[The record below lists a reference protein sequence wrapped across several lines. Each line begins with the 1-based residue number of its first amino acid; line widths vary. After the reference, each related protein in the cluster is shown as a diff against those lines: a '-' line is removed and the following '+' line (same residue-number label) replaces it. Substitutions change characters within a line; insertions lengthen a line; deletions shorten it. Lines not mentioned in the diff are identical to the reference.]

1 MLTERQRDR
10 FLAQLETVTGVTDV
24 YFFRDNLVV
33 LNDYDLEAVES
44 FLEVAEDGADIG
56 LVLDSDTQE
65 QLVV

>member
-10 FLAQLETVTGVTDV
+10 FLVQLEKVTGVTDV